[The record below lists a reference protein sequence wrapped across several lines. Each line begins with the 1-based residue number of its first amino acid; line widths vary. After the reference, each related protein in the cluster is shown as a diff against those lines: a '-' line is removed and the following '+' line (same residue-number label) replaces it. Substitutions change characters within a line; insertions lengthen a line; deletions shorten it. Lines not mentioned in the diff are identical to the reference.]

1 MEKSAEIYGIR
12 AVIEA
17 INSKKDIDKVFIQT
31 GLKGKLIGQLESLIR
46 KNKINF
52 SYVPTQKL
60 DRLSKKNHQGVIARI
75 APIKFYTID
84 SFSEVLEKSNN
95 PFVLILDQINDVR
108 NFGAIIRTAEIS
120 GVDGIIIQNSS
131 SAPVNS
137 DTIKTSAGAIFNI
150 PICKV
155 NHIKDA
161 IYHLQSLNISIISAS
176 EKSVKNIY
184 DVNLKGKGNALLNM
198 ENWRKIVC
206 PKTNKVAYRETDTL
220 DTFVDSSWYYIRFL
234 DNKLEK
240 MPSFSCIARSLF
252 FIAINWLLGIY
263 HLALK
268 VDSSV
273 INAALSFII
282 EGASPGPVG
291 KAQ

>member
-1 MEKSAEIYGIR
+1 MEKNTEIYGIR

-17 INSKKDIDKVFIQT
+17 INSSKDIDKVFIQT

-161 IYHLQSLNISIISAS
+161 IYHLKSMNISIISAS
-176 EKSVKNIY
+176 EKSEKNIY
-184 DVNLKGKGNALLNM
+184 DV
-198 ENWRKIVC
+198 
-206 PKTNKVAYRETDTL
+206 D
-220 DTFVDSSWYYIRFL
+220 
-234 DNKLEK
+234 
-240 MPSFSCIARSLF
+240 
-252 FIAINWLLGIY
+252 
-263 HLALK
+263 LK
-268 VDSSV
+268 VPLAIIMGSEQKGINKSV
-273 INAALSFII
+273 INLSNESVKLPMYGKI
-282 EGASPGPVG
+282 ESLNVSVACGIFLYEVVR
-291 KAQ
+291 QRI

>member
-1 MEKSAEIYGIR
+1 MEKNTEIYGIR

-17 INSKKDIDKVFIQT
+17 INSSKDIDKVFIQT
-31 GLKGKLIGQLESLIR
+31 GLKGKLVGQLESLIR

-84 SFSEVLEKSNN
+84 NFSEVLEKSNN

-161 IYHLQSLNISIISAS
+161 IYHLQSMNISIISAS
-176 EKSVKNIY
+176 EKSEKNIY
-184 DVNLKGKGNALLNM
+184 DV
-198 ENWRKIVC
+198 
-206 PKTNKVAYRETDTL
+206 D
-220 DTFVDSSWYYIRFL
+220 
-234 DNKLEK
+234 
-240 MPSFSCIARSLF
+240 
-252 FIAINWLLGIY
+252 
-263 HLALK
+263 LK
-268 VDSSV
+268 VPLAIIMGSEQKGINKSV
-273 INAALSFII
+273 INLSNESVKLPMYGKI
-282 EGASPGPVG
+282 ESLNVSVACGIFLYEVVR
-291 KAQ
+291 QRI

>member
-1 MEKSAEIYGIR
+1 MEKNTEIYGIR

-17 INSKKDIDKVFIQT
+17 INSSKDIDKVFIQT

-161 IYHLQSLNISIISAS
+161 IYHLQSMNISIISAS
-176 EKSVKNIY
+176 EKSEKNIY
-184 DVNLKGKGNALLNM
+184 DVNLK
-198 ENWRKIVC
+198 V
-206 PKTNKVAYRETDTL
+206 P
-220 DTFVDSSWYYIRFL
+220 
-234 DNKLEK
+234 
-240 MPSFSCIARSLF
+240 
-252 FIAINWLLGIY
+252 IAIIMGSEQKGIN
-263 HLALK
+263 K
-268 VDSSV
+268 SV
-273 INAALSFII
+273 INLSDESLKLPMYGKI
-282 EGASPGPVG
+282 ESLNVSVACGIFLYEVVR
-291 KAQ
+291 QRI

>member
-1 MEKSAEIYGIR
+1 MEKNTEIYGIR

-17 INSKKDIDKVFIQT
+17 INSSKDIDKVFIQT

-75 APIKFYTID
+75 APIKFYTIER
-84 SFSEVLEKSNN
+84 FSEVIEKSKN
-95 PFVLILDQINDVR
+95 PFILILDQINDVR

-161 IYHLQSLNISIISAS
+161 IYHLQSMNISIISAS
-176 EKSVKNIY
+176 EKSEKNIY
-184 DVNLKGKGNALLNM
+184 DVDLKGPLAIIMGSEHKG
-198 ENWRKIVC
+198 I
-206 PKTNKVAYRETDTL
+206 NK
-220 DTFVDSSWYYIRFL
+220 
-234 DNKLEK
+234 
-240 MPSFSCIARSLF
+240 
-252 FIAINWLLGIY
+252 
-263 HLALK
+263 
-268 VDSSV
+268 SV
-273 INAALSFII
+273 INLSNESVKLPMYGKI
-282 EGASPGPVG
+282 ESLNVSVACGIFLYEVVR
-291 KAQ
+291 QRI

>member
-1 MEKSAEIYGIR
+1 MEKKTEIYGIR

-17 INSKKDIDKVFIQT
+17 INSSKDIDKVFIQT

-84 SFSEVLEKSNN
+84 NFSEVLDKSNN

-161 IYHLQSLNISIISAS
+161 IYHLQSMNISIISAS
-176 EKSVKNIY
+176 EKSEKNIY
-184 DVNLKGKGNALLNM
+184 DV
-198 ENWRKIVC
+198 
-206 PKTNKVAYRETDTL
+206 D
-220 DTFVDSSWYYIRFL
+220 
-234 DNKLEK
+234 
-240 MPSFSCIARSLF
+240 
-252 FIAINWLLGIY
+252 
-263 HLALK
+263 LK
-268 VDSSV
+268 VPLAIIMGSEQKGINKSV
-273 INAALSFII
+273 INLSNESVKLPMYGKI
-282 EGASPGPVG
+282 ESLNVSVACGIFLYEVVR
-291 KAQ
+291 QRI

>member
-1 MEKSAEIYGIR
+1 MEKNTEIYGIR

-17 INSKKDIDKVFIQT
+17 INSSKDIDKVFIQT

-84 SFSEVLEKSNN
+84 KFSEVIEKSKN
-95 PFVLILDQINDVR
+95 PFILILDQINDVR

-120 GVDGIIIQNSS
+120 GVDGIIIQGSS

-161 IYHLQSLNISIISAS
+161 IYHLQSMNISVISAS
-176 EKSVKNIY
+176 EKAEKNIY
-184 DVNLKGKGNALLNM
+184 DVDLKGPLAIIMGSEQKG
-198 ENWRKIVC
+198 I
-206 PKTNKVAYRETDTL
+206 NK
-220 DTFVDSSWYYIRFL
+220 
-234 DNKLEK
+234 
-240 MPSFSCIARSLF
+240 
-252 FIAINWLLGIY
+252 
-263 HLALK
+263 
-268 VDSSV
+268 SV
-273 INAALSFII
+273 INLSNESVKLPMYGKI
-282 EGASPGPVG
+282 ESLNVSVACGIFLYEVVR
-291 KAQ
+291 QRI

>member
-1 MEKSAEIYGIR
+1 MEKNTEIYGIR

-17 INSKKDIDKVFIQT
+17 INSSKDIDKIFIQT

-84 SFSEVLEKSNN
+84 SFSDVLEKSNN

-161 IYHLQSLNISIISAS
+161 IYHLQSMNISIISAS
-176 EKSVKNIY
+176 EKSEKNIY
-184 DVNLKGKGNALLNM
+184 DV
-198 ENWRKIVC
+198 
-206 PKTNKVAYRETDTL
+206 D
-220 DTFVDSSWYYIRFL
+220 
-234 DNKLEK
+234 
-240 MPSFSCIARSLF
+240 
-252 FIAINWLLGIY
+252 
-263 HLALK
+263 LK
-268 VDSSV
+268 VPLAIIMGSEQKGINKSV
-273 INAALSFII
+273 INLSNESVKLPMYGKI
-282 EGASPGPVG
+282 ESLNVSVACGIFLYEVVR
-291 KAQ
+291 QRI

>member
-1 MEKSAEIYGIR
+1 MEKNTEIYGIR

-17 INSKKDIDKVFIQT
+17 INSSKDIDKVFIQT

-84 SFSEVLEKSNN
+84 NFSEVLEKSNN

-161 IYHLQSLNISIISAS
+161 IYHLQSMNISIISAS
-176 EKSVKNIY
+176 EKSEKNIY
-184 DVNLKGKGNALLNM
+184 DVDLK
-198 ENWRKIVC
+198 V
-206 PKTNKVAYRETDTL
+206 P
-220 DTFVDSSWYYIRFL
+220 
-234 DNKLEK
+234 
-240 MPSFSCIARSLF
+240 
-252 FIAINWLLGIY
+252 IAIIMGSEQKGIN
-263 HLALK
+263 K
-268 VDSSV
+268 SV
-273 INAALSFII
+273 INLSNESVKLPMYGKI
-282 EGASPGPVG
+282 ESLNVSVACGIFLYEVVR
-291 KAQ
+291 QRI

>member
-1 MEKSAEIYGIR
+1 MDRSTEIYGIR
-12 AVIEA
+12 SVIEA
-17 INSKKDIDKVFIQT
+17 IKSSKDIDKVFIQT

-46 KNKINF
+46 KKNINF
-52 SYVPTQKL
+52 SFVPKQKL

-84 SFSEVLEKSNN
+84 SFSTVIEKSKN
-95 PFVLILDQINDVR
+95 PFILILDQINDVR

-155 NHIKDA
+155 NHVKDA

-184 DVNLKGKGNALLNM
+184 DVNLKG
-198 ENWRKIVC
+198 
-206 PKTNKVAYRETDTL
+206 P
-220 DTFVDSSWYYIRFL
+220 
-234 DNKLEK
+234 
-240 MPSFSCIARSLF
+240 
-252 FIAINWLLGIY
+252 IAIIMGSEQKGIN
-263 HLALK
+263 K
-268 VDSSV
+268 SV
-273 INAALSFII
+273 IKLSDESVKLPMYGKI
-282 EGASPGPVG
+282 ESLNVSVACGIFLYEVVR
-291 KAQ
+291 QRI

>member
-1 MEKSAEIYGIR
+1 MEKNTEIYGIR

-17 INSKKDIDKVFIQT
+17 INSSKDIDKVFIQT

-84 SFSEVLEKSNN
+84 SFSEVIEKSDN

-120 GVDGIIIQNSS
+120 GVDGIIIQNGS

-161 IYHLQSLNISIISAS
+161 IYHLQSMNISIISAS
-176 EKSVKNIY
+176 EKSEKNIY
-184 DVNLKGKGNALLNM
+184 DV
-198 ENWRKIVC
+198 
-206 PKTNKVAYRETDTL
+206 D
-220 DTFVDSSWYYIRFL
+220 
-234 DNKLEK
+234 
-240 MPSFSCIARSLF
+240 
-252 FIAINWLLGIY
+252 
-263 HLALK
+263 LK
-268 VDSSV
+268 VPLAIIMGSEQKGINKSV
-273 INAALSFII
+273 INLSNESVKLPMYGKI
-282 EGASPGPVG
+282 ESLNVSVACGIFLYEVVR
-291 KAQ
+291 QRI

>member
-1 MEKSAEIYGIR
+1 MEKNTEIYGIR

-17 INSKKDIDKVFIQT
+17 INSSKDIDKVFIQT

-84 SFSEVLEKSNN
+84 SFSEVIEKSKN
-95 PFVLILDQINDVR
+95 PFILILDQINDVR

-161 IYHLQSLNISIISAS
+161 IYHLQSMNISIISAS
-176 EKSVKNIY
+176 EKSEKNIY
-184 DVNLKGKGNALLNM
+184 DVDLKGPLAIIMGSEHKG
-198 ENWRKIVC
+198 I
-206 PKTNKVAYRETDTL
+206 NK
-220 DTFVDSSWYYIRFL
+220 
-234 DNKLEK
+234 
-240 MPSFSCIARSLF
+240 
-252 FIAINWLLGIY
+252 
-263 HLALK
+263 
-268 VDSSV
+268 SV
-273 INAALSFII
+273 INLSNESVKLPMYGKI
-282 EGASPGPVG
+282 ESLNVSVACGIFLYEVVR
-291 KAQ
+291 QRI

>member
-1 MEKSAEIYGIR
+1 MERNTEIYGIR

-17 INSKKDIDKVFIQT
+17 INSSKDIDKVFIQT
-31 GLKGKLIGQLESLIR
+31 GLKGKLIGQLESIIR

-161 IYHLQSLNISIISAS
+161 IYHLQSMNISIISAS
-176 EKSVKNIY
+176 EKSEKNIY
-184 DVNLKGKGNALLNM
+184 DV
-198 ENWRKIVC
+198 
-206 PKTNKVAYRETDTL
+206 D
-220 DTFVDSSWYYIRFL
+220 
-234 DNKLEK
+234 
-240 MPSFSCIARSLF
+240 
-252 FIAINWLLGIY
+252 
-263 HLALK
+263 LK
-268 VDSSV
+268 VPLAIIMGSEQKGINKSV
-273 INAALSFII
+273 INLSNESVKLPMYGKI
-282 EGASPGPVG
+282 ESLNVSVACGIFLYEVVR
-291 KAQ
+291 QRI

>member
-1 MEKSAEIYGIR
+1 MEKNTEIYGIR

-17 INSKKDIDKVFIQT
+17 INSSKDIDKVFIQT

-46 KNKINF
+46 KNKINY

-60 DRLSKKNHQGVIARI
+60 DRLSKKNHQGVIARV
-75 APIKFYTID
+75 APIKFYTIEK
-84 SFSEVLEKSNN
+84 FSEVIEKSKN
-95 PFVLILDQINDVR
+95 PFILILDQINDVR

-161 IYHLQSLNISIISAS
+161 IYHLQSLDISIISAS
-176 EKSVKNIY
+176 EKSEKNIY
-184 DVNLKGKGNALLNM
+184 DVDLKGPLAIIMGSEQKG
-198 ENWRKIVC
+198 I
-206 PKTNKVAYRETDTL
+206 NK
-220 DTFVDSSWYYIRFL
+220 
-234 DNKLEK
+234 
-240 MPSFSCIARSLF
+240 
-252 FIAINWLLGIY
+252 
-263 HLALK
+263 
-268 VDSSV
+268 SV
-273 INAALSFII
+273 INLSDESVKLPMFGKI
-282 EGASPGPVG
+282 ESLNVSVACGIFLYEVVR
-291 KAQ
+291 QRI

>member
-1 MEKSAEIYGIR
+1 MEKKTEIYGIR

-17 INSKKDIDKVFIQT
+17 INSSKDIDKVFIQT
-31 GLKGKLIGQLESLIR
+31 GLKGKLIGQLESLLR

-84 SFSEVLEKSNN
+84 NFSEVLEKSNN

-161 IYHLQSLNISIISAS
+161 IYHLQSMNISIISAS
-176 EKSVKNIY
+176 EKSEKNIY
-184 DVNLKGKGNALLNM
+184 DV
-198 ENWRKIVC
+198 
-206 PKTNKVAYRETDTL
+206 D
-220 DTFVDSSWYYIRFL
+220 
-234 DNKLEK
+234 
-240 MPSFSCIARSLF
+240 
-252 FIAINWLLGIY
+252 
-263 HLALK
+263 LK
-268 VDSSV
+268 VPLAIIMGSEQKGINKSV
-273 INAALSFII
+273 INLSNESVKLPMYGKI
-282 EGASPGPVG
+282 ESLNVSVACGIFLYEVVR
-291 KAQ
+291 QRI

>member
-1 MEKSAEIYGIR
+1 MEKNTEIYGIR

-17 INSKKDIDKVFIQT
+17 INSSKDIDKVFIQT

-46 KNKINF
+46 KNQINF

-84 SFSEVLEKSNN
+84 RFSEVIEKSKN
-95 PFVLILDQINDVR
+95 PFILILDQINDVR

-120 GVDGIIIQNSS
+120 GVDGIIMQNSS

-161 IYHLQSLNISIISAS
+161 IYHLQSMNISIISAS
-176 EKSVKNIY
+176 EKSEKNIY
-184 DVNLKGKGNALLNM
+184 DVDLKGPLAIIMGSEQKG
-198 ENWRKIVC
+198 I
-206 PKTNKVAYRETDTL
+206 NK
-220 DTFVDSSWYYIRFL
+220 
-234 DNKLEK
+234 
-240 MPSFSCIARSLF
+240 
-252 FIAINWLLGIY
+252 
-263 HLALK
+263 
-268 VDSSV
+268 SV
-273 INAALSFII
+273 INLSNESVKLPMYGKI
-282 EGASPGPVG
+282 ESLNVSVACGIFLYEVVT
-291 KAQ
+291 QRI

>member
-1 MEKSAEIYGIR
+1 MEKNTEIYGIR

-17 INSKKDIDKVFIQT
+17 INSSKDIDKVFIQT

-84 SFSEVLEKSNN
+84 SFSEVIEKSKN
-95 PFVLILDQINDVR
+95 PFILILDQINDVR

-161 IYHLQSLNISIISAS
+161 IYHLQSMNISIISAS
-176 EKSVKNIY
+176 EKSEKNIY
-184 DVNLKGKGNALLNM
+184 DV
-198 ENWRKIVC
+198 
-206 PKTNKVAYRETDTL
+206 D
-220 DTFVDSSWYYIRFL
+220 
-234 DNKLEK
+234 
-240 MPSFSCIARSLF
+240 
-252 FIAINWLLGIY
+252 
-263 HLALK
+263 LK
-268 VDSSV
+268 VPLAIIMGSEQKGINKSV
-273 INAALSFII
+273 INLSNESVKLPMYGKI
-282 EGASPGPVG
+282 ESLNVSVACGIFLYEVVR
-291 KAQ
+291 QRI

>member
-1 MEKSAEIYGIR
+1 MEKNTEIYGIR

-17 INSKKDIDKVFIQT
+17 INSSKDIDKVFIQT

-184 DVNLKGKGNALLNM
+184 DVDLKGPTAIIMGSEQKG
-198 ENWRKIVC
+198 I
-206 PKTNKVAYRETDTL
+206 NK
-220 DTFVDSSWYYIRFL
+220 
-234 DNKLEK
+234 
-240 MPSFSCIARSLF
+240 
-252 FIAINWLLGIY
+252 
-263 HLALK
+263 
-268 VDSSV
+268 SV
-273 INAALSFII
+273 INLSDESVKLPMYGKI
-282 EGASPGPVG
+282 ESLNVSVACGIFLYEVVR
-291 KAQ
+291 QRI

>member
-1 MEKSAEIYGIR
+1 MEKNTEIYGIR

-17 INSKKDIDKVFIQT
+17 INSSKDIDKVFIQT

-84 SFSEVLEKSNN
+84 GFSEVLEKSNN

-161 IYHLQSLNISIISAS
+161 IYHLQSMNISIISAS
-176 EKSVKNIY
+176 EKSEKNIY
-184 DVNLKGKGNALLNM
+184 DV
-198 ENWRKIVC
+198 
-206 PKTNKVAYRETDTL
+206 D
-220 DTFVDSSWYYIRFL
+220 
-234 DNKLEK
+234 
-240 MPSFSCIARSLF
+240 
-252 FIAINWLLGIY
+252 
-263 HLALK
+263 LK
-268 VDSSV
+268 VPLAIIMGSEQKGINKSV
-273 INAALSFII
+273 INLSNESVKLPMYGKI
-282 EGASPGPVG
+282 ESLNVSVACGIFLYEVVR
-291 KAQ
+291 QRI

>member
-1 MEKSAEIYGIR
+1 MEKNTEIYGIR

-17 INSKKDIDKVFIQT
+17 INSSMDIDKVFIQT

-137 DTIKTSAGAIFNI
+137 DTVKTSAGAIFNI

-161 IYHLQSLNISIISAS
+161 IYHLQSMNISIISAS
-176 EKSVKNIY
+176 EKSEKNIY
-184 DVNLKGKGNALLNM
+184 DVNLKVPLAIIMGSEQKG
-198 ENWRKIVC
+198 I
-206 PKTNKVAYRETDTL
+206 NK
-220 DTFVDSSWYYIRFL
+220 
-234 DNKLEK
+234 
-240 MPSFSCIARSLF
+240 
-252 FIAINWLLGIY
+252 
-263 HLALK
+263 
-268 VDSSV
+268 SV
-273 INAALSFII
+273 INLSDESVKLPMYGKI
-282 EGASPGPVG
+282 ESLNVSVACGIFLYEVVR
-291 KAQ
+291 QRI